1 MSLIKDNMFL
11 TNVSEHERILLM
23 KSNAFRPAL
32 AIASNG
38 TLFVS
43 HVEYLPQN
51 QYIQVRFTTSE
62 GVPIGRLT
70 VSVNDY
76 TTFVTYDRPTC
87 VMGTSMAA
95 ESARPMYVAKALF
108 KYKKDGSKS
117 SARGSLEMAQTRA
130 RLWHHETV
138 RTLVRNAH
146 HKLMAGRRT
155 NVAYRDFFNHSQ
167 VGVLLAAFFGEMTSL
182 QVNPIDMAKFEEI
195 RALRDQR
202 RAFRG
207 QLSEAMKTVFGKP
220 KLLVTYIKN
229 HGYMIS
235 EFDVAHSFDQILDG
249 VGAGEQG
256 VVVRRAPEFYRSLE
270 HIPLDKGRD
279 EICGKL
285 AYLKMN
291 LSKEA
296 GMTWGDDDYAL
307 VPTSMGSQVDVIV
320 NEDIFG
326 SVMIG
331 TVGTTFVVVDA

>member
-11 TNVSEHERILLM
+11 TNVPEHERILLM

-32 AIASNG
+32 QIASNG
-38 TLFVS
+38 TLFIS
-43 HVEYLPQN
+43 HVEYSPPG
-51 QYIQVRFTTSE
+51 QYTQVRFTTSE

-70 VSVNDY
+70 VSLNDY
-76 TTFVTYDRPTC
+76 TSFVTYDRPTC
-87 VMGTSMAA
+87 VFGTSMAA

-117 SARGSLEMAQTRA
+117 SAMQGLGVARA
-130 RLWHHETV
+130 RAAVWHPETV
-138 RTLVRNAH
+138 RTLVRNVH
-146 HKLMAGRRT
+146 NKMVSGRRT

-182 QVNPIDMAKFEEI
+182 QVNPSDIAKFEEV

-202 RAFRG
+202 RALRG
-207 QLSEAMKTVFGKP
+207 QLSDAMRTMFGKP
-220 KLLVTYIKN
+220 KLLVTYIKE

-235 EFDVAHSFDQILDG
+235 EFDVAHSFDQIIDG

-256 VVVRRAPEFYRSLE
+256 VVTRRAPEFYRSLE

-291 LSKEA
+291 LSKNTDMA
-296 GMTWGDDDYAL
+296 WGDDEYAL
-307 VPTSMGSQVDVIV
+307 VPTVKTSSDVVV
-320 NEDIFG
+320 NEDVFG
-326 SVMIG
+326 SAIVS
-331 TVGTTFVVVDA
+331 TVGTTFMVMDV